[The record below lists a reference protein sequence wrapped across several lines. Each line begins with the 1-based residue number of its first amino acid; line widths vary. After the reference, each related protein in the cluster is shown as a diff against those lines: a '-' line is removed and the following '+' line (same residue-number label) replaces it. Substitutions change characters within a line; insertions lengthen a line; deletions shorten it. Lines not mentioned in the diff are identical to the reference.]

1 MKNQTQNHIPFS
13 MLVGLT
19 DAKLALILAV
29 IDPRIGGVLISGPKG
44 TGKSTLVRSLP
55 GILPEISYVS
65 DCLFKCNPF
74 QVKDLCEDCKD
85 KVLSHNKDLQV
96 KTKPMEVITLPLGA
110 TEDRVI
116 GSLDIEKI
124 IGSGIEA
131 LSPGVLANANQ
142 EILYID
148 EINLLPDHL
157 VDTILDCAA
166 SGWNIIERE
175 NISIQHPS
183 RFILVGTMNP
193 EEGDLR
199 PQLLDRLSLFA
210 QAENIQSVQDR
221 IKIVELNL
229 KEGNDDWRVI
239 TEPFRQKDKE
249 TRDKIIKARKS
260 LNKIDIPFGMKKI
273 IASLC
278 MALRV
283 DGFRSDIV
291 LARASRAKA
300 AFEDKKQVTP
310 EDILE
315 CAPLTLLHRTREGGM
330 KEPPSKLEIN
340 KIFAKILDKFEKK

>member
-1 MKNQTQNHIPFS
+1 MENQVKNSIPFS
-13 MLVGLT
+13 MLVGL
-19 DAKLALILAV
+19 ANPKLALILAV
-29 IDPRIGGVLISGPKG
+29 IDPKIGGVLISGPKG

-55 GILPEISYVS
+55 NILPEISYVS

-74 QVKDLCEDCKD
+74 HVEDLCKECK
-85 KVLSHNKDLQV
+85 KKYFSQNMKLNI
-96 KTKPMEVITLPLGA
+96 KTKRMEVITLPLGA

-116 GSLDIEKI
+116 GSLDIERI
-124 IGSGIEA
+124 IDSGIEA
-131 LSPGVLANANQ
+131 LSPGVLANSNQ

-175 NISIQHPS
+175 TISIQHPS

-199 PQLLDRLSLFA
+199 PQLLDRLSLY
-210 QAENIQSVQDR
+210 AEADNIQEVEDR

-229 KEGNDDWRVI
+229 KEGDNNWEDSL
-239 TEPFRQKDKE
+239 EPFRLKDKE
-249 TRDKIIKARKS
+249 IRDNIIKARKN
-260 LNKIDIPFGMKKI
+260 LNKTIIPSEIKKI

-278 MALRV
+278 MSLNV

-291 LARASRAKA
+291 LTRASRAKA
-300 AFEDKKQVTP
+300 AFENKKQVTTD
-310 EDILE
+310 DIIE

-330 KEPPSKLEIN
+330 KEPPSKIEIDRVYTN
-340 KIFAKILDKFEKK
+340 ILKKTL